1 VTIGLALIASV
12 SVWYVR
18 AYQSPTFGADNPPAI
33 FTLLWAMLTSGF
45 AAGHLGNR
53 LSSVGQPG
61 TSGGTSNPGPATS
74 NPAPP
79 EPDPALATATPE
91 HSISGPGPR

>member
-1 VTIGLALIASV
+1 LTLIASV

-18 AYQSPTFGADNPPAI
+18 AYQSPTFGADGPPAV

-53 LSSVGQPG
+53 LSSVTQPATGSG
-61 TSGGTSNPGPATS
+61 TPTPGPATP
-74 NPAPP
+74 NPAPA
-79 EPDPALATATPE
+79 EPGPALATSAPAS
-91 HSISGPGPR
+91 SISGPGSQ